1 MASVDDAL
9 ERFVADGMYDNA
21 TIYVALAAHQ
31 DGAAIDIVV
40 PPRRT
45 AAPSP
50 TAQSAPTLRD
60 QHIADIQPESVF
72 EWRRASGYYA
82 QAHVENP
89 FHWYKAII
97 GGHLRAKRADSQ
109 QREAQLGCAILN
121 RLRQIGRP
129 ASVPSR

>member
-50 TAQSAPTLRD
+50 TAQNAPTQRD
-60 QHIADIQPESVF
+60 QHIANIQSEGVF
-72 EWRRASGYYA
+72 E
-82 QAHVENP
+82 
-89 FHWYKAII
+89 
-97 GGHLRAKRADSQ
+97 
-109 QREAQLGCAILN
+109 
-121 RLRQIGRP
+121 
-129 ASVPSR
+129 

>member
-1 MASVDDAL
+1 MTGHCGIVVMSPSGSARRPSLQAFVDDAL

-21 TIYVALAAHQ
+21 TVYDALETHQ
-31 DGAAIDIVV
+31 GGAAIDIVV

-50 TAQSAPTLRD
+50 TAQSAPTQRD

-82 QAHVENP
+82 
-89 FHWYKAII
+89 
-97 GGHLRAKRADSQ
+97 
-109 QREAQLGCAILN
+109 
-121 RLRQIGRP
+121 
-129 ASVPSR
+129 